1 MSQVIKIRPLLM
13 LLSAVIITA
22 AGCSSSNKE
31 AQFDP
36 NTGKHPADWYT
47 AHRAAYPANPSSCTQ
62 CHGTDLRGGVAAV
75 SCFSATFN
83 GMTCHPGGPL
93 GHPADWALFDKH
105 GTAAKG
111 LPNTTT
117 GFASCQICH
126 GVNFAGD
133 IGVTCLNTSG
143 CHTVSAPHSPK
154 PWRTSAGSPGTHT
167 NTHTGNASVCAL
179 CHTDGA
185 NSPVQPSPPAPAETA
200 PGCFNNT
207 LCHGAQ
213 TSACGTCHG
222 IPPAGTTFPNTAG
235 RHAVHT

>member
-1 MSQVIKIRPLLM
+1 MSQVNKIIILFVLIGAFI
-13 LLSAVIITA
+13 LSA

-83 GMTCHPGGPL
+83 GMTCHPGGPS
-93 GHPADWALFDKH
+93 GHPADWALFNKH

-111 LPNTTT
+111 APNTTT

-126 GVNFAGD
+126 GANFAGD
-133 IGVTCLNTSG
+133 IGVTCLNNGS
-143 CHTVSAPHSPK
+143 CHGTDVSAPHSPQ
-154 PWRTSAGSPGTHT
+154 PWRGGTRTHT
-167 NTHTGNASVCAL
+167 NTNEGNAPVCGL
-179 CHTDGA
+179 CHLGNRT
-185 NSPVQPSPPAPAETA
+185 PPAYVPLQ
-200 PGCFNNT
+200 PGTPPPDCFNNT
-207 LCHGAQ
+207 LCHGSLTAL
-213 TSACGTCHG
+213 CGTWRG
-222 IPPAGTTFPNTAG
+222 MPRDRRERAPLS
-235 RHAVHT
+235 AVDS

>member
-1 MSQVIKIRPLLM
+1 MSQVNKIIILFVLIGVFI
-13 LLSAVIITA
+13 LSA

-83 GMTCHPGGPL
+83 GMTCHPGGPS

-111 LPNTTT
+111 LPNMWW
-117 GFASCQICH
+117 C
-126 GVNFAGD
+126 
-133 IGVTCLNTSG
+133 
-143 CHTVSAPHSPK
+143 
-154 PWRTSAGSPGTHT
+154 
-167 NTHTGNASVCAL
+167 
-179 CHTDGA
+179 
-185 NSPVQPSPPAPAETA
+185 TA
-200 PGCFNNT
+200 MP
-207 LCHGAQ
+207 
-213 TSACGTCHG
+213 
-222 IPPAGTTFPNTAG
+222 
-235 RHAVHT
+235 